1 MPFSINFVPKFRRV
15 HFSVVSLGRSCY
27 DIFILRRQWADGWED
42 TTWNK
47 AVYAFR
53 VEGKPV
59 TCERYGFG
67 HINKTYRI
75 VTSWGNMYELQKST
89 GMYLPTYRI

>member
-1 MPFSINFVPKFRRV
+1 ME
-15 HFSVVSLGRSCY
+15 
-27 DIFILRRQWADGWED
+27 Q
-42 TTWNK
+42 

-75 VTSWGNMYELQKST
+75 VTSWATCMSCKKST
-89 GMYLPTYRI
+89 GMYLATYRI